1 MKHLS
6 AEELTSQF
14 KVSRASVRRRV
25 WPNSQTDVGVDIV
38 FVASG
43 NGPRY
48 VAVSVSPMAPEPG
61 NGWKILSDDEVCDWL
76 RQWGFT
82 IDDGTEVPQPDQTV
96 NGANPIP
103 IFGGLPDLM
112 ALLAQASR
120 RLS

>member
-6 AEELTSQF
+6 AEELKAKF

-25 WPNSQTDVGVDIV
+25 WPNSQTDVRVDFV

-43 NGPRY
+43 NAPRY

-76 RQWGFT
+76 RQWGFA
-82 IDDGTEVPQPDQTV
+82 IDGGTEVPQPDQTV
-96 NGANPIP
+96 NEANPIP
-103 IFGGLPDLM
+103 MFGGLPALR
-112 ALLAQASR
+112 ALLAQAS
-120 RLS
+120 